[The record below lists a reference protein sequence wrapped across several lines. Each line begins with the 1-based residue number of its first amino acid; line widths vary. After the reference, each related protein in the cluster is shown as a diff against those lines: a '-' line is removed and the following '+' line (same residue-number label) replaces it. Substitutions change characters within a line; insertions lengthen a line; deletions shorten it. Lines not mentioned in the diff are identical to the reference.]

1 MTFPSGTVI
10 STANLDSA
18 DDDPSLARSDL
29 YDLVVAFNQLIASK
43 NIALGVAVLD
53 ASGKIGST
61 YLPGTYQTSSG
72 SISLSPANGVI
83 NVNKVLR
90 LSNLSVVDLG
100 TATGTTSPSPGDM
113 CFLTD
118 GDAGSPCLSVY
129 DGTSWKVVRLMT
141 AVGDVGAELTASV
154 TLSAEAD

>member
-1 MTFPSGTVI
+1 MTFPTGTVI

-18 DDDPSLARSDL
+18 DDDPSLARADL

-53 ASGKIGST
+53 SSGKVGST
-61 YLPGTYQTSSG
+61 YLPSTYQTTSG
-72 SISLSPANGVI
+72 AISLSPSNGLVNINRVI
-83 NVNKVLR
+83 R
-90 LSNLSVVDLG
+90 LYNLSVNDLG
-100 TATGTTSPSPGDM
+100 TATGTTSPSAGDM

-129 DGTSWKVVRLMT
+129 DGTAWKVVRLMT
-141 AVGDVGAELTASV
+141 AVGDVGAELASI
-154 TLSAEAD
+154 TSLSAEAD